1 MTIHFDD
8 LEAPT
13 SGIAADVPLLPGRAD
28 IRRTGT
34 QSLRPLTGST
44 TAAPAAPTTDI
55 AIERFDD
62 LGLLPP
68 LLRALA
74 EESHVK
80 PTAIQAQAIP
90 AALLGRDIL
99 GCAQTGTGKT
109 AAFVLPILQ
118 RLASKPPAH
127 GRRGTV
133 RALILSPTREL
144 ASQIGRALQIY
155 GRHLRL
161 TGAVVYGGVAER
173 QQTYALRKGVDV
185 LVATPGRLCDLM
197 SRGLVRLEDVEIFVL
212 DEADRMLDEGFL
224 PDVGRVLDVMP
235 RERQTLLFSATMPAA
250 LRPLADQILT
260 NPVAV
265 QVQSLSSTPTLVAQ
279 SLYYV
284 EEHDKA
290 ALLEHL
296 MADETMSRAIVFTK
310 TRQGAD
316 GVADA
321 LIARE
326 VKADSIHG
334 EKSQREREAILARFR
349 RGSLRV
355 LVATDVAARGIDVS
369 GVSHVV
375 NFDLPMDPEAYVH
388 RIGRT
393 ARAGASGAA
402 MSFCGPH
409 ERRHLANIER
419 LIRQRIPV
427 NDTHP
432 FAPPGGVGPMRSHQR
447 SGGGGRRPYPARR
460 RY

>member
-8 LEAPT
+8 VEASI
-13 SGIAADVPLLPGRAD
+13 SGIAVDAPLLTGRAD
-28 IRRTGT
+28 LRRTGS
-34 QSLRPLTGST
+34 QPLRPLSGTP
-44 TAAPAAPTTDI
+44 AAVPAAPTTDI
-55 AIERFDD
+55 AIERFED
-62 LGLLPP
+62 LGLMPP

-144 ASQIGRALQIY
+144 ASQIGRALQTY

-235 RERQTLLFSATMPAA
+235 RERQTLLFSATMPSA

-260 NPVAV
+260 DPVRV
-265 QVQSLSSTPTLVAQ
+265 QVASLSSTPTLVAQ
-279 SLYYV
+279 SLFYV
-284 EEHDKA
+284 EEHDKV
-290 ALLEHL
+290 ALLQHL
-296 MADETMSRAIVFTK
+296 LGDESVTRAIVFTK

-321 LIARE
+321 LIAQE

-427 NDTHP
+427 NEGHP
-432 FAPPGGVGPMRSHQR
+432 FAPPGGVGPMRDHR
-447 SGGGGRRPYPARR
+447 RAGGGGRRPYPGRR

>member
-1 MTIHFDD
+1 MTSHFDD
-8 LEAPT
+8 LVAP
-13 SGIAADVPLLPGRAD
+13 SGTLAGDVPLLTGRAD
-28 IRRTGT
+28 LRRTGT
-34 QSLRPLTGST
+34 QPHRSLPATPV
-44 TAAPAAPTTDI
+44 AAPAAPAHDI

-62 LGLLPP
+62 LGLMPP

-74 EESHVK
+74 EESHTK

-90 AALLGRDIL
+90 AAVAGRDIL

-118 RLASKPPAH
+118 RLAANPPAH
-127 GRRGTV
+127 GKRGTV

-155 GRHLRL
+155 GRHLKL

-197 SRGLVRLEDVEIFVL
+197 SRRLVRLEDVEIFVL

-260 NPVAV
+260 DPVRV
-265 QVQSLSSTPTLVAQ
+265 QVASVSSTPTLVAQ
-279 SLYYV
+279 SLFYV

-290 ALLEHL
+290 ALLDHL
-296 MADETMSRAIVFTK
+296 LADESVTRAIVFTK

-316 GVADA
+316 AVADA

-326 VKADSIHG
+326 LRADSIHG

-355 LVATDVAARGIDVS
+355 LVATDVAARGIDVT
-369 GVSHVV
+369 GISHVV

-402 MSFCGPH
+402 LSFCGPH

-432 FAPPGGVGPMRSHQR
+432 FAPPGGVAPMRDHR
-447 SGGGGRRPYPARR
+447 RPGGRRPYPRR